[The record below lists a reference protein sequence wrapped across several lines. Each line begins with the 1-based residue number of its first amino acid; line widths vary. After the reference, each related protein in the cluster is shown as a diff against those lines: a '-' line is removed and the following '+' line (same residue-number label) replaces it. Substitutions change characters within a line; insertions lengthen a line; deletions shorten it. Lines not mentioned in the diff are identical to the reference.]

1 MLAYNPTVINSLP
14 DHFLMNIMFHSADDY
29 DLADAYTATLK
40 DIIDI
45 ARTPEENPAFF
56 EYLGRNIFTQ
66 ILEAQK
72 YVEDSEFS
80 TAEQY
85 ITMIVDFSRKA
96 VRIFINK
103 FEQGES
109 FLNILLELLG
119 NELLEVYD
127 ELLDFWEVFVDEL
140 KVVKAKTELSQPI
153 KVMLCVL
160 LERLWQRCRYINR
173 YLEALN
179 TRPESKLGEL
189 NEDGRTIHERREKT
203 EDLFEKISEVFGCE
217 TFLEAVTMKMQQL
230 NKEDQNMWSYLEVYL
245 FSFVKPAKQ
254 MPMIT
259 PNIEFLMSSYHSAA
273 SNPALGC
280 PLMVK
285 KTFLKL
291 FRSLMEIKEKTVPQV
306 QQLFY
311 FVHTGFATPLLMDT
325 AERAFCKGCEINHLY
340 IKDNIP
346 DLITVLQNYPSREF
360 IARGIT
366 LVLVNYSDL
375 FETYMPT
382 VLNLLLLNL

>member
-96 VRIFINK
+96 VHIFINK

-119 NELLEVYD
+119 NELL
-127 ELLDFWEVFVDEL
+127 
-140 KVVKAKTELSQPI
+140 
-153 KVMLCVL
+153 
-160 LERLWQRCRYINR
+160 
-173 YLEALN
+173 
-179 TRPESKLGEL
+179 
-189 NEDGRTIHERREKT
+189 
-203 EDLFEKISEVFGCE
+203 
-217 TFLEAVTMKMQQL
+217 
-230 NKEDQNMWSYLEVYL
+230 
-245 FSFVKPAKQ
+245 
-254 MPMIT
+254 
-259 PNIEFLMSSYHSAA
+259 
-273 SNPALGC
+273 
-280 PLMVK
+280 
-285 KTFLKL
+285 
-291 FRSLMEIKEKTVPQV
+291 
-306 QQLFY
+306 
-311 FVHTGFATPLLMDT
+311 
-325 AERAFCKGCEINHLY
+325 
-340 IKDNIP
+340 
-346 DLITVLQNYPSREF
+346 
-360 IARGIT
+360 
-366 LVLVNYSDL
+366 
-375 FETYMPT
+375 
-382 VLNLLLLNL
+382 